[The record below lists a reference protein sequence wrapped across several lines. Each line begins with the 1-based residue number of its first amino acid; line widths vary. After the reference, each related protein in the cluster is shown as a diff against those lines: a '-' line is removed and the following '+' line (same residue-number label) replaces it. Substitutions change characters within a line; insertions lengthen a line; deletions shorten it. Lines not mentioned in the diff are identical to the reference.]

1 MIFGKNVILLV
12 KESSLSLH
20 DAHSKNE
27 INKALKIE
35 EISKLALT
43 ILDEQVFLDS
53 VCKNIGL
60 FLNANICGI
69 IKYDVLRNNFKFVA
83 KFEIGDETTF
93 SFIKNEPNTIA
104 GLTFLHDNPII
115 FDEIKNIPEIANSPI
130 MKFYDAKSGSSCTIK
145 NSMGKWGVFGL
156 LSITEGHITKS
167 EGNFIKQISELIG
180 LFLENKR
187 RINDF
192 INLRT
197 YQASNQLVAGITHDF
212 NNFLSIIRGYVETIR
227 LENIENS
234 KSLQKDDLLK
244 TIENINL
251 AIDKSKNLI
260 RQLQIIVGKEELKYA
275 KININSIILSLKD
288 FFVQKLQTTNFSNL
302 KISYDLD
309 EFEELIVMGDTTQFS
324 QILMNLVTNAIE
336 SLSTDGKIEI
346 RTNSERSIK
355 PNYKFENEKFQYNSA
370 NFVHI
375 SIIDNGIGIKQE
387 LIEKLFIPYSTGEKT
402 STTTEKNYGLGLSIV
417 YSIVQQ
423 MKGDIYVNSQINHG
437 TKFDIFFPRII
448 N

>member
-1 MIFGKNVILLV
+1 
-12 KESSLSLH
+12 
-20 DAHSKNE
+20 
-27 INKALKIE
+27 
-35 EISKLALT
+35 
-43 ILDEQVFLDS
+43 
-53 VCKNIGL
+53 
-60 FLNANICGI
+60 
-69 IKYDVLRNNFKFVA
+69 
-83 KFEIGDETTF
+83 
-93 SFIKNEPNTIA
+93 
-104 GLTFLHDNPII
+104 
-115 FDEIKNIPEIANSPI
+115 
-130 MKFYDAKSGSSCTIK
+130 
-145 NSMGKWGVFGL
+145 
-156 LSITEGHITKS
+156 
-167 EGNFIKQISELIG
+167 
-180 LFLENKR
+180 
-187 RINDF
+187 
-192 INLRT
+192 
-197 YQASNQLVAGITHDF
+197 
-212 NNFLSIIRGYVETIR
+212 
-227 LENIENS
+227 
-234 KSLQKDDLLK
+234 
-244 TIENINL
+244 
-251 AIDKSKNLI
+251 LI
-260 RQLQIIVGKEELKYA
+260 RQLQIIVVKEELKYA